1 MNPPKEYMTPTEVG
15 RMLKVSPVTVR
26 YWASSGLLDA
36 VTTPG
41 GHRRF
46 MRDEVIRFAKE
57 RGVDMGDLS
66 FDSLRILIVDDDP
79 QVTEV
84 LKELLTT
91 HTSCVV
97 ETANDGFEA
106 GRLVPIFHPNLV
118 LLDVM
123 MPGLNGAE
131 VCRRLKRDPLYRH
144 IRIVAMTGYSTED
157 VCEAMVKAGAE
168 TCLSKP
174 LNRKR
179 LLSMVRMQEKVLQ
192 RTR

>member
-1 MNPPKEYMTPTEVG
+1 MVSSKDYMTPTEVG

-26 YWASSGLLDA
+26 YWASSGLIDA

-46 MRDEVIRFAKE
+46 LRDEVLRFARQ
-57 RGVDMGDLS
+57 RGVDIDELNY
-66 FDSLRILIVDDDP
+66 DSLRILIVDDDR

-84 LKELLTT
+84 LKELLST

-97 ETANDGFEA
+97 ETANDGFDA
-106 GRLVPIFHPNLV
+106 GRLVPIFHPNVV

-131 VCRRLKRDPLYRH
+131 VCRRLKKDPLYKH
-144 IRIVAMTGYSTED
+144 IRIIAMTGYSTTD
-157 VCEAMVKAGAE
+157 VSDAMISAGAE
-168 TCLSKP
+168 LCLSKP
-174 LNRKR
+174 INRKR
-179 LLSMVRMQEKVLQ
+179 LLSIIRAQEQALNKVR
-192 RTR
+192 